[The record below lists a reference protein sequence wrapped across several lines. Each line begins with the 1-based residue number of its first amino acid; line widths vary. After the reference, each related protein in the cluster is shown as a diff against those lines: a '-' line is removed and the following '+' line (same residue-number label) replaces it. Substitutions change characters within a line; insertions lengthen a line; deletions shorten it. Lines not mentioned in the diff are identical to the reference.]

1 MIPRPG
7 ASPWLVIGENL
18 HASRVVRTDGPRMT
32 VLPDGRPAI
41 RVTGNGGAPE
51 AALPVPEDLLA
62 TTDFRQGRVKHVM
75 AAVLTGIEGGADAP
89 LALSYLRSMADRQI
103 AGGADWL
110 DVNVDEIG
118 HEVEPRLAAMSWLVR
133 AVGPTAGV
141 PLSLDSS
148 DPAVIEAGLAA
159 ADPGWADG
167 RPILLNSAS
176 LERID
181 VLDLAR
187 DRGLPVVLSASGDVA
202 MPANAEERIDRANDI
217 VDAARARGLRDADLH
232 VDALVVPIGVDP
244 EAGTAFLDAVRRL
257 RASLG
262 AEIHLTGGLSNAS
275 FGLPARRVLGEVFID
290 LAASAGLDS
299 GIVDPV
305 ATDLRR
311 ALMPDRAAE
320 PYRLAADFVEGRD
333 PFGMTFIEAYRAGRL
348 A

>member
-1 MIPRPG
+1 MIPRSG

-18 HASRVVRTDGPRMT
+18 HTSRVVRAGGPRMT
-32 VLPDGRPAI
+32 VSSDGRPAI
-41 RVTGNGGAPE
+41 RVTAHGGAAE
-51 AALPVPEDLLA
+51 AALPVPEPLLS

-75 AAVLTGIEGGADAP
+75 AAVVAGLQGGPDAP
-89 LALSYLRSMADRQI
+89 LATRYLRWMAERQTT
-103 AGGADWL
+103 GGADWL
-110 DVNVDEIG
+110 DVNVDEIS

-133 AVGPTAGV
+133 TVGPTAAV

-159 ADPGWADG
+159 ADPGWAGG

-176 LERID
+176 LERLD

-187 DRGLPVVLSASGDVA
+187 DHRLPVVLSSSGEVA
-202 MPANAEERIDRANDI
+202 MPANAEERIERAHEI
-217 VDAARARGLRDADLH
+217 VDAARARGLKDADLH

-257 RASLG
+257 RASFG
-262 AEIHLTGGLSNAS
+262 AGIHLTGGLSNAS
-275 FGLPARRVLGEVFID
+275 FGLPARRLLSEVFID
-290 LAASAGLDS
+290 LATKAGLDS

-311 ALMPDRAAE
+311 ALTPDRTSE
-320 PYRLAADFVEGRD
+320 SYRLAAGFVEGSD
-333 PFGMTFIEAYRAGRL
+333 PFGAAFIEAYRAGRL
-348 A
+348 G